1 MDKKV
6 IIEKLDSNHKH
17 FANYIASLDGKS
29 FCTALNNEKWTPG
42 QQIDHICL
50 SLAPLNKI
58 MAPPK
63 FILKFILKK
72 ANRQSRT
79 YDELVKRYHERLA
92 RGGKAFGPFVPPF
105 VDATEQTQLCTNVQK
120 LALKLSQLL
129 NRWNENEIDRFVLPH
144 PLLGR
149 VTIRE
154 MMYFT
159 IYHVEH
165 HESLTKRD
173 LAATKVVA

>member
-1 MDKKV
+1 MR
-6 IIEKLDSNHKH
+6 HYYKH
-17 FANYIASLDGKS
+17 FADYIVSLDGKS

-58 MAPPK
+58 MTPPK
-63 FILKFILKK
+63 FFLKFILKK

-92 RGGKAFGPFVPPF
+92 KGGKAFGPFVPPSIG
-105 VDATEQTQLCTNVQK
+105 VPEQAELCTKVQN
-120 LALKLSQLL
+120 LALKLARLL
-129 NRWNENEIDRFVLPH
+129 NRWSENEIDRFVLPH

-149 VTIRE
+149 VTVRE

-165 HESLTKRD
+165 HEALTKRD
-173 LAATKVVA
+173 LAAPKVVA